1 MTQYWAEILKMFA
14 EILPVLIGGLCAITG
29 GFLSTWYL
37 SKKARK
43 IRFEETIAEK
53 QVEICREA
61 LSAIGYLRSLL
72 LQGTLEDSLNFMSK
86 RDKWFWDSRAFL
98 PHKFLD
104 NWLSIKLYL
113 QKVVRTQKNRTG
125 ENAVEKIDKYEEFIN
140 KLACDAETE
149 ILSVLSL
156 PPITIHHL
164 PKT

>member
-14 EILPVLIGGLCAITG
+14 EILPVLIGGLCAIAG
-29 GFLSTWYL
+29 SFLSTWYL
-37 SKKARK
+37 VKKARN
-43 IRFEETIAEK
+43 IRMEETIAEK

-72 LQGTLEDSLNFMSK
+72 LQGTLKDSLDFMLK
-86 RDKWFWDSRAFL
+86 HDKWFWDSRAFL

-104 NWLSIKLYL
+104 NWLSIKLNL

-125 ENAVEKIDKYEEFIN
+125 ENAVEKVDKYEEFIN